1 VVLKS
6 DEGEGKAGVA
16 AVPELE
22 WNVKGSFWE
31 GVAGSADLSGRVGF
45 ARAINGRERWV
56 SDEGKLSSVTNHL
69 EVSAF
74 VLFSGAGKLVPD
86 VHPVTVLSVDALA
99 TDFNFYLGDELLTR
113 EVEPAGEYTALV
125 VAADG
130 VGHVLVD
137 FWESYLEVCSVSKIA
152 ISGDS
157 AGYTAAEIGLAV
169 EGLFDGFHREVS
181 VSAVS
186 YLPEGNLRIT
196 CKVNVL
202 CAVSYELH

>member
-1 VVLKS
+1 MVLKS
-6 DEGEGKAGVA
+6 DKGKGKARVA

-22 WNVKGSFWE
+22 WNVKSGFWE
-31 GVAGSADLSGRVGF
+31 GIAGSADLSGRVGF
-45 ARAINGRERWV
+45 ARAINGRERWI

-74 VLFSGAGKLVPD
+74 VLFGGAGKLVPD

-113 EVEPAGEYTALV
+113 EIEPTGVYTAARQAV
-125 VAADG
+125 G

-137 FWESYLEVCSVSKIA
+137 FGESYLEVCSVSKIT

-202 CAVSYELH
+202 CAVGYELH